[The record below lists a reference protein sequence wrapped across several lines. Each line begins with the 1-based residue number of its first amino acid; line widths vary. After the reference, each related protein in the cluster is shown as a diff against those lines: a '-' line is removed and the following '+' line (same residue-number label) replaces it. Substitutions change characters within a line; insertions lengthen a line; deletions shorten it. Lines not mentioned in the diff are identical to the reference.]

1 MKRLNKF
8 ITGLVSIIILC
19 GMESVYAQRTLT
31 LDEGK
36 QLTLENNTSVKNGKL
51 EVEAAK
57 QIRKAAITAYFPTVS
72 AMGAMFE
79 AQENLMEI
87 ETAGGN
93 LPVYDGNPVNLLTP
107 AQFAYMP
114 ASTMGLLKKGTFGSI
129 MAVQPLFAGGRI
141 INGNKLAALGCNVSE
156 EKSKLAVDDA
166 LIKTEES
173 YWQIVSL
180 EEKHNTI
187 LKYEELLNSLYKQVD
202 DAYTHGVTS
211 KNDLLKVKLKK
222 SEVALNKSKLE
233 NGIKLAKMA
242 FCQHIGI
249 EYDSTL
255 ALTDTL
261 TVQGMPES
269 YYVDNAEALKL
280 RTEYK
285 LLQRSVRAEELKT
298 NMKLGEYLP
307 KAGVGVNGI
316 YMKLDEAD
324 SRTLGMVFGTVQV
337 PISGWW
343 EASHTLKE
351 RSLQEQI
358 AKNNLKENS
367 ELLTLQMEKAWQDLT
382 DSYKQ
387 YLMTEDA
394 FAQAEEN
401 LKVNEDSYNNGLIGV
416 SDLLE
421 AQALCQQAQ
430 NEVTESKA
438 GYRNKQVVYLKIT
451 GRDIKV
457 K

>member
-141 INGNKLAALGCNVSE
+141 INGNKLAALGRDVSE

-249 EYDSTL
+249 EYDS
-255 ALTDTL
+255 
-261 TVQGMPES
+261 
-269 YYVDNAEALKL
+269 
-280 RTEYK
+280 
-285 LLQRSVRAEELKT
+285 
-298 NMKLGEYLP
+298 
-307 KAGVGVNGI
+307 
-316 YMKLDEAD
+316 
-324 SRTLGMVFGTVQV
+324 
-337 PISGWW
+337 
-343 EASHTLKE
+343 
-351 RSLQEQI
+351 
-358 AKNNLKENS
+358 
-367 ELLTLQMEKAWQDLT
+367 
-382 DSYKQ
+382 
-387 YLMTEDA
+387 
-394 FAQAEEN
+394 
-401 LKVNEDSYNNGLIGV
+401 
-416 SDLLE
+416 
-421 AQALCQQAQ
+421 
-430 NEVTESKA
+430 
-438 GYRNKQVVYLKIT
+438 
-451 GRDIKV
+451 
-457 K
+457 

>member
-1 MKRLNKF
+1 M
-8 ITGLVSIIILC
+8 
-19 GMESVYAQRTLT
+19 T
-31 LDEGK
+31 LDESK
-36 QLTLENNTSVKNGKL
+36 QLTLENNTSVKNGRL
-51 EVEAAK
+51 EIEAAK
-57 QIRKAAITAYFPTVS
+57 QTRKAAFTQYFPTIKAIGV
-72 AMGAMFE
+72 MFE

-87 ETAGGN
+87 KTAGGN
-93 LPVYDGNPVNLLTP
+93 LPVYDGNPVNLLNPT
-107 AQFAYMP
+107 QFAYMP
-114 ASTMGLLKKGTFGSI
+114 PSTIGLLKKGTFGSI

-141 INGNKLAALGCNVSE
+141 INGNKLAALGRDVSE
-156 EKSKLAVDDA
+156 EKTKLAVDDA

-202 DAYTHGVTS
+202 DAYTHGITS

-261 TVQGMPES
+261 TVQGLPES
-269 YYVDNAEALKL
+269 YYVDNVEALKL

-285 LLQRSVRAEELKT
+285 LLQRSIRAEELKT

-307 KAGVGVNGI
+307 QAGIGVSGS
-316 YMKLDEAD
+316 YTKLDDSD
-324 SRTLGMVFGTVQV
+324 SRTLGMVFGIVQV
-337 PISGWW
+337 PVSGWW

-351 RSLQEQI
+351 RSLQEQM

-394 FAQAEEN
+394 LAQAEEN
-401 LKVNEDSYNNGLIGV
+401 LEVNEDSYNNGLIGV

-421 AQALCQQAQ
+421 AQALLLQTH

-438 GYRNKQVVYLKIT
+438 GYRNKQVSYLRAT

>member
-1 MKRLNKF
+1 MNKLN
-8 ITGLVSIIILC
+8 IYIIMILSLCVNSIF
-19 GMESVYAQRTLT
+19 AQRYLS
-31 LDEGK
+31 LDESK
-36 QLTLENNTSVKNGKL
+36 QLTLENNTSVKNGRL
-51 EVEAAK
+51 EIEAAK
-57 QIRKAAITAYFPTVS
+57 QTRKAAFTQYFPTIKATGV
-72 AMGAMFE
+72 MFE
-79 AQENLMEI
+79 AQEDLMEI
-87 ETAGGN
+87 KTAGGN
-93 LPVYDGNPVNLLTP
+93 LPVYDGNPVNLLNPT
-107 AQFAYMP
+107 QSAYMP
-114 ASTMGLLKKGTFGSI
+114 PSTIGLLKKGTFGNISI
-129 MAVQPLFAGGRI
+129 TQPLFAGGRI
-141 INGNKLAALGCNVSE
+141 INGNKLAALGRDVSE
-156 EKSKLAVDDA
+156 EKNKLAVDDA

-202 DAYTHGVTS
+202 DAYTHGITS

-222 SEVALNKSKLE
+222 SEIALNKSKLE

-261 TVQGMPES
+261 TVQGLPES
-269 YYVDNAEALKL
+269 YYVDNSEALKL

-307 KAGVGVNGI
+307 QAGVGISGS
-316 YMKLDEAD
+316 YTKLDDSD
-324 SRTLGMVFGTVQV
+324 SRTLGMFFGTVQV
-337 PISGWW
+337 PVSGWW

-394 FAQAEEN
+394 LAQAEEN
-401 LKVNEDSYNNGLIGV
+401 LGVNEDSYNNGLIGV

-421 AQALCQQAQ
+421 AQALLLQAQ

-438 GYRNKQVVYLKIT
+438 GYRNKQVSYLRAT